1 MSMTV
6 SLHGNFCIVI
16 GFRDSLDS
24 RCVLKYNLTI
34 IQRFCVTICMCNIWK
49 GVGGKQ
55 AFKYV
60 YVKVLVVNKH
70 LNISM

>member
-6 SLHGNFCIVI
+6 SLHGNFWIVI

-34 IQRFCVTICMCNIWK
+34 IQRFCVNICMCNIWK

-55 AFKYV
+55 AFK
-60 YVKVLVVNKH
+60 
-70 LNISM
+70 